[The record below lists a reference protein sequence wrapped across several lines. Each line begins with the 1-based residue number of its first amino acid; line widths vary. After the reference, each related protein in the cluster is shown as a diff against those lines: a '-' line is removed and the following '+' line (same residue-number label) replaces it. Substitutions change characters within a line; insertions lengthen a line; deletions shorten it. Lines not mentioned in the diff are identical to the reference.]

1 MFGKIH
7 EMLQGPQYTYRCKL
21 GISFSLNKEE
31 ISLLISVYSPLGSF
45 TDTVK
50 SGVCIQ
56 KSPKKLNIHKS
67 VTSRKSNTRIEIH
80 KKCNITGPIH
90 RLSKVFSKV
99 YLSNAKRILHEDVC
113 KPHSV
118 D

>member
-1 MFGKIH
+1 M
-7 EMLQGPQYTYRCKL
+7 
-21 GISFSLNKEE
+21 
-31 ISLLISVYSPLGSF
+31 
-45 TDTVK
+45 
-50 SGVCIQ
+50 
-56 KSPKKLNIHKS
+56 
-67 VTSRKSNTRIEIH
+67 TSRKSNTTIEIH

-113 KPHSV
+113 KPRSV